1 MAKNVMVKK
10 KNKSK
15 KKGAISKK
23 FKSNLKNKKVA
34 KIVQETNQDEE
45 LYLADVIAMGGCKS
59 DMKLV
64 SEKVDKKAKKKLK
77 VCCL

>member
-1 MAKNVMVKK
+1 MAKNLVVKK

-15 KKGAISKK
+15 KKGGISKK
-23 FKSNLKNKKVA
+23 LKSNLKNKKVA
-34 KIVQETNQDEE
+34 KIVQNANQDEE

-64 SEKVDKKAKKKLK
+64 SEKVDKKSKENLK
-77 VCCL
+77 VCYL